1 MNNGGASGHW
11 ASKYGVFKV
20 IREGCPHWARRAEV
34 PCAGAELRAG
44 LHPPPPPPPLH
55 EVGVLVGQEQREK
68 GLLPQTLTQMVP
80 RSVRPGTP
88 SPAGSP

>member
-1 MNNGGASGHW
+1 MDNGGASGHW

-44 LHPPPPPPPLH
+44 LHPPPHPHPFMKWVSLW
-55 EVGVLVGQEQREK
+55 GRSREK
-68 GLLPQTLTQMVP
+68 RGCCLRL
-80 RSVRPGTP
+80 
-88 SPAGSP
+88 

>member
-1 MNNGGASGHW
+1 MDNGGASGHW

-44 LHPPPPPPPLH
+44 LHPPPPHPFMKWVSLW
-55 EVGVLVGQEQREK
+55 GRSREK
-68 GLLPQTLTQMVP
+68 RGCCLRL
-80 RSVRPGTP
+80 
-88 SPAGSP
+88 